1 MVIVSSKW
9 RDMKIN
15 VSPLF
20 SKLNIIFQ
28 FFFFV
33 NINVLE

>member
-15 VSPLF
+15 VLPLLF
-20 SKLNIIFQ
+20 KPNIMFQ
-28 FFFFV
+28 FFFR
-33 NINVLE
+33 